1 MSKTYRLAILPGDGI
16 GPEVTTS
23 AMQVLEVAAGRFG
36 LAYTAETYPFGGVA
50 IDQEGT
56 PLSDRTLDACRAS
69 DAVLMGAVGGP
80 KWDKHPAD
88 IRPERG
94 LLALRS
100 EMGAFAN
107 LRPVR
112 LPPLLADLSPLR
124 HQAVGE
130 GVDIVFVRE
139 LTGGLYF
146 GAKRRIP
153 AAPGQDPDELAAEDT
168 LRYSVKEVKRVAE
181 VAFKLASSRSKN
193 LCSVDKENV
202 LFSSRLWRETVNA
215 VAAGYP
221 DVKVTHMYV
230 DNCAMQLVR
239 APGRFDVIVTENT
252 FGDILSDLGGAI
264 AGSLGLLPSASLG
277 GKVAVY
283 EPVHGSAPDIAG
295 RGIAN
300 PIGAILSAAMMLR
313 HTFGSEEAAR
323 AVEKAVDHVLTTGR
337 VPVDLANSF
346 SAATNGGK
354 DAPTVQVT
362 GTIDFGGLIAA
373 EVAKA

>member
-1 MSKTYRLAILPGDGI
+1 MTKTFRLAILPGDGI
-16 GPEVTTS
+16 GPEVTTA
-23 AMQVLEVAAGRFG
+23 AMKALEAAAKRFD
-36 LAYTAETYPFGGVA
+36 LSYQAQTYPSGGAA

-56 PLSDRTLDACRAS
+56 PLSERTLAACRAS

-80 KWDKHPAD
+80 KWDNVPSQ

-94 LLALRS
+94 LLGLRK

-124 HQAVGE
+124 HQAVGR
-130 GVDIVFVRE
+130 GIDIVFVRE

-146 GAKRRIP
+146 GPKRRIP
-153 AAPGQDPDELAAEDT
+153 PEPGHDPDELAAEDT
-168 LRYSVKEVKRVAE
+168 LRYSVAEIKRVAE
-181 VAFKLASSRSKN
+181 VAFRLAAARSKN

-202 LFSSRLWRETVNA
+202 LFSSRLWREIVNNM
-215 VAAGYP
+215 AANWP

-239 APGRFDVIVTENT
+239 APARFDVILTENT

-264 AGSLGLLPSASLG
+264 SGSLGLLPSASLG

-300 PIGAILSAAMMLR
+300 PIGAVLSVAMMLR
-313 HTFGSEEAAR
+313 HTFESEAAAR
-323 AVEKAVDHVLTTGR
+323 AVESAVDHVLATGCL
-337 VPVDLANSF
+337 PADLAS
-346 SAATNGGK
+346 SMSDAHKKGK
-354 DAPTVQVT
+354 DAPTVKVT
-362 GTIDFGGLIAA
+362 GTVDFGKLIAA